1 METEGGDEIDN
12 CLIKLRVNPKRRLD
26 NVYIGCGAGFSGDRP
41 RAALKLLQSV
51 EKLNYLVLE
60 CLAERTLADRYK
72 ETQSGGDGYDPRI
85 SEWMQMLLPLALQRG
100 TRIIT
105 NMGAMDPIGA
115 QQKVLEI
122 ASSLGLSITVAIA
135 HEIDLKDSGLG
146 CPTKNSF
153 VKDGG
158 ISTYLGAA
166 PIVRCL
172 ESYNPNVVITSRV
185 ADAALF
191 LGPMVYE
198 LGWNW
203 DDLEELAQGALAGHL
218 LECGCQLT
226 GGYFMHPGDKY
237 RDLSPSCLLDLSLPF
252 AEVSYKGQVCVAKA
266 DDSGG
271 VLNFSTCAQ
280 QLLYEIF
287 DPSAYITPDVVL
299 DIRDV
304 TFESLSSHK
313 ILCTGAKPSVTSTPE
328 KLLQLV
334 PKESGW
340 KGWGEISY
348 GGHQCVKRARLAE
361 YLVRSWMEESYPGKN
376 SCIVSYIIG
385 LDSLKMANSESLT
398 SMEARC
404 RDIRLRMDGLFESKV
419 HAVQFVREF
428 TALYTNGPA
437 GCGGIS
443 SGHSKEILLEK
454 HLVCFLDSLQR
465 QCPLRYLDNG
475 VVQSMSDWKWAGR
488 VKHLGVGRDS
498 IFWHIGAK
506 STDTSTTHNEDHSN
520 PKKPK
525 TQAPISRK
533 FPLPVKLD
541 DLYSQNPE
549 TVSKEH
555 QLSPAPC
562 GKKISLYEVAH
573 SRVGDKGN
581 DINFSIIPHFPSD
594 IERLKMVI
602 TTQWVKEVLSPLLN
616 PAPFPA
622 AEYIQKKDKWVAEN
636 VIVEIYDVKGI
647 GSLNVVVRNILDSG
661 VNCSRRIDRH
671 GKTIS
676 DIILSQLVV
685 LP

>member
-1 METEGGDEIDN
+1 MGREVFFLHLGKVVLRRIFSDTASCLTVGVRDLIRWTMETVGDDEIDN
-12 CLIKLRVNPKRRLD
+12 CLIKLRVNAKRRLD

-72 ETQSGGDGYDPRI
+72 EKQSGGDGYDPRI

-100 TRIIT
+100 TCIIT

-115 QQKVLEI
+115 QQKVLET

-146 CPTKNSF
+146 CPTKNGL

-172 ESYNPNVVITSRV
+172 ESYKPNVVITSRV

-203 DDLEELAQGALAGHL
+203 DDLEQLAQGALAGHL

-266 DDSGG
+266 DGSGG
-271 VLNFSTCAQ
+271 ILNFSTCAQ

-304 TFESLSSHK
+304 TFESLSSNK
-313 ILCTGAKPSVTSTPE
+313 ILCTGAKPSKTSTPE

-348 GGHQCVKRARLAE
+348 GGYQCVKRARLAE
-361 YLVRSWMEESYPGKN
+361 YLVRSWMEESYPSKN
-376 SCIVSYIIG
+376 SCIISYIIG
-385 LDSLKMANSESLT
+385 LDSLKVANSESLT
-398 SMEARC
+398 SMEAGC
-404 RDIRLRMDGLFESKV
+404 RDIRLRMDGLFESKE

-443 SGHSKEILLEK
+443 SGHRKEILLEK
-454 HLVCFLDSLQR
+454 HL
-465 QCPLRYLDNG
+465 
-475 VVQSMSDWKWAGR
+475 
-488 VKHLGVGRDS
+488 VGRDS

-506 STDTSTTHNEDHSN
+506 STDTGTPHSENHGN

-525 TQAPISRK
+525 TQVSVPHK
-533 FPLPVKLD
+533 FPLPVKVD

-549 TVSKEH
+549 TVSNEL
-555 QLSPAPC
+555 QRSPAPS
-562 GKKISLYEVAH
+562 GKKVSLYEVAH

-581 DINFSIIPHFPSD
+581 DINFSIIPHSPSD
-594 IERLKMVI
+594 IERLKTII

-616 PAPFPA
+616 PSPFLA
-622 AEYIQKKDKWVAEN
+622 AEYIQKRDKWVAEN
-636 VIVEIYDVKGI
+636 VKVEIYDVKGT

-676 DIILSQLVV
+676 DIILSQQIV

>member
-1 METEGGDEIDN
+1 METVGDDEIDN
-12 CLIKLRVNPKRRLD
+12 CLIKLRVNAKRRLD

-72 ETQSGGDGYDPRI
+72 EKQSGGDGYDPRI

-100 TRIIT
+100 TCIIT

-115 QQKVLEI
+115 QQKVLET

-146 CPTKNSF
+146 CPTKNGL

-172 ESYNPNVVITSRV
+172 ESYKPNVVITSRV

-203 DDLEELAQGALAGHL
+203 DDLEQLAQGALAGHL

-266 DDSGG
+266 DGSGG
-271 VLNFSTCAQ
+271 ILNFSTCAQ

-304 TFESLSSHK
+304 TFESLSSNK
-313 ILCTGAKPSVTSTPE
+313 ILCTGAKPSKTSTPE

-348 GGHQCVKRARLAE
+348 GGYQCVKRARLAE
-361 YLVRSWMEESYPGKN
+361 YLVRSWMEESYPSKN
-376 SCIVSYIIG
+376 SCIISYIIG
-385 LDSLKMANSESLT
+385 LDSLKVANSESLT
-398 SMEARC
+398 SMEAGC
-404 RDIRLRMDGLFESKV
+404 RDIRLRMDGLFESKE

-443 SGHSKEILLEK
+443 SGHRKEILLEK
-454 HLVCFLDSLQR
+454 HL
-465 QCPLRYLDNG
+465 
-475 VVQSMSDWKWAGR
+475 
-488 VKHLGVGRDS
+488 VGRDS

-506 STDTSTTHNEDHSN
+506 STDTGTPHSENHGN

-525 TQAPISRK
+525 TQVSVPHK
-533 FPLPVKLD
+533 FPLPVKVD

-549 TVSKEH
+549 TVSNEL
-555 QLSPAPC
+555 QRSPAPS
-562 GKKISLYEVAH
+562 GKKVSLYEVAH

-581 DINFSIIPHFPSD
+581 DINFSIIPHSPSD
-594 IERLKMVI
+594 IERLKTII

-616 PAPFPA
+616 PSPFLA
-622 AEYIQKKDKWVAEN
+622 AEYIQKRDKWVAEN
-636 VIVEIYDVKGI
+636 VKVEIYDVKGT

-676 DIILSQLVV
+676 DIILSQQIV

>member
-1 METEGGDEIDN
+1 MKGTEGGDETDN
-12 CLIKLRVNPKRRLD
+12 CVIKLRVNPKRWRD

-41 RAALKLLQSV
+41 RAALKLLQNV
-51 EKLNYLVLE
+51 KELNYLVLE

-72 ETQSGGDGYDPRI
+72 DVVSGGVGYDPRI
-85 SEWMQMLLPLALQRG
+85 SEWMHMLLPLAVQRG

-122 ASSLGLSITVAIA
+122 ASSLGISITVAIA
-135 HEIDLKDSGLG
+135 HEIDSKDSGSES
-146 CPTKNSF
+146 PTTKAF
-153 VKDGG
+153 VKGDG

-172 ESYNPNVVITSRV
+172 ESYKPNVVITSRV

-203 DDLEELAQGALAGHL
+203 NDLEQLAQGALAGHL

-226 GGYFMHPGDKY
+226 GGYFMHPGDKH
-237 RDLSPSCLLDLSLPF
+237 RDMSPPCLLDLSLPF

-266 DDSGG
+266 DGSGG

-287 DPSAYITPDVVL
+287 DPSAYVTPDVVI
-299 DIRDV
+299 DIQDV
-304 TFESLSSHK
+304 AFESLSSNK
-313 ILCTGAKPSVTSTPE
+313 VLCSGAKPSVTSTPE

-334 PKESGW
+334 SKESGW

-348 GGHQCVKRARLAE
+348 GGYQCVKRARLAE
-361 YLVRSWMEESYPGKN
+361 YLVRSWMEESYPSIN

-385 LDSLKMANSESLT
+385 LDSLKVASSEALT
-398 SMEARC
+398 SMESGVL
-404 RDIRLRMDGLFESKV
+404 DIRLRMDGLFELKE
-419 HAVQFVREF
+419 HAIQFVREF

-437 GCGGIS
+437 GGGGIS
-443 SGHSKEILLEK
+443 SGHKKEILLEK
-454 HLVCFLDSLQR
+454 HLV
-465 QCPLRYLDNG
+465 
-475 VVQSMSDWKWAGR
+475 
-488 VKHLGVGRDS
+488 GRDS
-498 IFWHIGAK
+498 IFWHVGAK
-506 STDTSTTHNEDHSN
+506 STDTTTTHTEHQINSQKSEAQPS
-520 PKKPK
+520 
-525 TQAPISRK
+525 ISRK
-533 FPLPVKLD
+533 MTLPVRLE
-541 DLYSQNPE
+541 DLYNQNLE
-549 TVSKEH
+549 TSSTEL
-555 QLSPAPC
+555 QLSPAPA
-562 GKKISLYEVAH
+562 GKKVPLYEVAH

-581 DINFSIIPHFPSD
+581 DMNFSIIPHFPSD
-594 IERLKMVI
+594 IARLKMII
-602 TTQWVKEVLSPLLN
+602 TPEWVKEVLSPLLN

-622 AEYIQKKDKWVAEN
+622 AEFIQKRDKWIAEN
-636 VIVEIYDVKGI
+636 VKVEIYEVRGI
-647 GSLNVVVRNILDSG
+647 HSLNVVVRNILDSG

-676 DIILSQLVV
+676 DIILSQEVV